1 MEMQQLSSFGAVS
14 SRGCPCGSVLKG
26 ANRVQVNAA
35 GVDRDGKR
43 VARRVVRVAAEV
55 EEQAAAPPAEKPGKY
70 KGWFF
75 NTFVANQTM
84 EAKLAKFQGDVKAR
98 NGYVGSWFEDS
109 FKYTA
114 WVQVHRVLTERGLQD
129 CDCKE
134 AYERIESG
142 NAIAIDIRQAD
153 EYVRLHAKG
162 ARSAPLFRLI
172 QGNDLKDNLRRL
184 GYALIT
190 DFKGTERNPDF
201 VATAVEAV
209 NGDKSKQ
216 VIVYCSIGGTL
227 QTFVERKGPKA
238 KKFNDPE
245 RLFGRQSRSLKAIYE
260 LQEAGFTNVLHMKGG
275 LNEWMHL
282 DFPLEA
288 IE

>member
-1 MEMQQLSSFGAVS
+1 MS
-14 SRGCPCGSVLKG
+14 
-26 ANRVQVNAA
+26 
-35 GVDRDGKR
+35 
-43 VARRVVRVAAEV
+43 RRVVRVAAEV
-55 EEQAAAPPAEKPGKY
+55 EEQAAAPASKAPKDR
-70 KGWFF
+70 GWFY
-75 NTFVANQTM
+75 NTFVADQTM

-134 AYERIESG
+134 AYERMEAG
-142 NAIAIDIRQAD
+142 DAIAIDIRQAD
-153 EYVRLHAKG
+153 EYERLHAEG
-162 ARSAPLFRLI
+162 AKCAPLFRLI
-172 QGNDLKDNLRRL
+172 EGNELKDNLRRL

-190 DFKGTERNPDF
+190 DLKGTERNPDF
-201 VATAVEAV
+201 VAEATEAV
-209 NGDKSKQ
+209 GGDKSKQ

-238 KKFNDPE
+238 KKYNDPE

-260 LQEAGFTNVLHMKGG
+260 LQEAGFSNVVHMKGG

-282 DFPLEA
+282 DLPLQMVA
-288 IE
+288 